1 VGLITGIL
9 KLPLAPV
16 TGTVW
21 VAERILEQAE
31 ADYYDEG
38 AIQAQ
43 LREIEE
49 RLEAGEIGKDDA
61 AQAEDELVER
71 LLEGRARGAGA

>member
-1 VGLITGIL
+1 VGLISGLL

-21 VAERILEQAE
+21 IAEQVQAAAE
-31 ADYYDEG
+31 AEYYDET

-43 LREIEE
+43 LREI
-49 RLEAGEIGKDDA
+49 DDA
-61 AQAEDELVER
+61 RRAGTISDAEADAAEDALLQR
-71 LLEGRARGAGA
+71 LMEGRNR

>member
-1 VGLITGIL
+1 MGLISGLI

-21 VAERILEQAE
+21 LAEQIQAAAE
-31 ADYYDEG
+31 AEYYDEG

-43 LREIEE
+43 LREI
-49 RLEAGEIGKDDA
+49 DA
-61 AQAEDELVER
+61 ARAAGTIDQTEADAAEDALLER
-71 LLEGRARGAGA
+71 LLEGRRR

>member
-1 VGLITGIL
+1 MGLITGLL

-21 VAERILEQAE
+21 IAEQIQAAAE
-31 ADYYDEG
+31 AEYYDEG

-43 LREIEE
+43 LREIDAARAAGTIDDAEADAAEDTLLE
-49 RLEAGEIGKDDA
+49 RLM
-61 AQAEDELVER
+61 
-71 LLEGRARGAGA
+71 EGRNR

>member
-1 VGLITGIL
+1 MGLISGLI

-21 VAERILEQAE
+21 IAEQIQAAAE
-31 ADYYDEG
+31 AEYYDEG

-43 LREIEE
+43 LREIDAA
-49 RLEAGEIGKDDA
+49 REAGTIEDAEADA
-61 AQAEDELVER
+61 AQDALLER
-71 LLEGRARGAGA
+71 LLEGRRR

>member
-1 VGLITGIL
+1 MGLISGLL

-21 VAERILEQAE
+21 IAEQVQAAAE
-31 ADYYDEG
+31 AEYYDET

-43 LREIEE
+43 LREI
-49 RLEAGEIGKDDA
+49 DA
-61 AQAEDELVER
+61 ARTAGTISDAEADAAEDALLQR
-71 LLEGRARGAGA
+71 LMEGRNR

>member
-1 VGLITGIL
+1 VGLISGLI

-21 VAERILEQAE
+21 IAEQIQAAAE

-43 LREIEE
+43 LREV
-49 RLEAGEIGKDDA
+49 DDA
-61 AQAEDELVER
+61 RAAGTIDDAEADAAEDALLQR
-71 LLEGRARGAGA
+71 LMEGRNR